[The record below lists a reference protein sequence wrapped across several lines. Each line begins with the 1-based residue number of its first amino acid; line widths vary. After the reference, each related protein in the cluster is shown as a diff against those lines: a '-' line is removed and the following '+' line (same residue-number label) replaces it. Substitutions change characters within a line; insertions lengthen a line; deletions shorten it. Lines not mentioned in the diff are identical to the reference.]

1 MEILTLLGAI
11 TIALASAATLAF
23 RVVRVPRGRG
33 TRAPAGRTGSRSPRM
48 AAHLDANQPALALV
62 KHLEDELRRHTAGLR
77 EAHNLRRARNEA
89 EAQTRLLNARVR
101 HAVAARDLGR
111 VIRPTTGGRLRRWMD
126 QAWLDMYVDRVRRE
140 VAAVRVPGQTRPL
153 NSERTLRRLV
163 TWVTGGP
170 RVGFAADLVEYH
182 RAQRAHARMA
192 LAQARQLAIANRQ
205 DEAQTQLW
213 HEQDY
218 HVRAERELGRMVAPV
233 ASTPSLSDSGPLAAA
248 PKTVPLEP
256 VTP

>member
-1 MEILTLLGAI
+1 MPFLTLLGAI
-11 TIALASAATLAF
+11 TLALAGAATLAF
-23 RVVRVPRGRG
+23 RVVRVPRGRS
-33 TRAPAGRTGSRSPRM
+33 TRAPAGNRIPRKETR
-48 AAHLDANQPALALV
+48 LDVSQPANALV
-62 KHLEDELRRHTAGLR
+62 KVLEDELQRHTLGLR
-77 EAHNLRRARNEA
+77 EALNLRRARNEA

-101 HAVAARDLGR
+101 HAVAARNLGR
-111 VIRPTTGGRLRRWMD
+111 VIRPTSGLRLLRWMD
-126 QAWLDMYVDRVRRE
+126 QTWLEMYVERVRRE

-153 NSERTLRRLV
+153 TGDPALRRLV
-163 TWVTGGP
+163 TWVMGGP

-192 LAQARQLAIANRQ
+192 LAQARRLATAQRQ

-213 HEQDY
+213 NEQAY
-218 HVRAERELGRMVAPV
+218 HMRAERELGRMFAATAP
-233 ASTPSLSDSGPLAAA
+233 AAGESPSGPLPAA